1 MAAAVKGDGRRTRV
15 GRRLSSWLS
24 RRDLP
29 LWLAGMAILL
39 SAGVLDDGMAL
50 DDYVHY
56 FHVVGLPPDIPGSS
70 FDIFSFTPRDP
81 AVREKLMREGGA
93 PWFIAPHLHL
103 AFWRPITSL
112 THSLDYRLWPGQV
125 WWMHLENV
133 LGYALLVLLLAKLY
147 RKLLPV
153 AWVAGVAALL
163 YTIDDAHALAVGWIA
178 NRNALLAAIFA
189 FLAFDRHLAWCR
201 EGGWRAL
208 LAALLFLAMGL
219 LSAEAAIG
227 VGAYLF
233 AYALFLDSG
242 RWFERARRL
251 LPYFLLVVGWR
262 LLYRHLGYGV
272 VHSGAY
278 IDPLRDPA
286 RFLHAF
292 VDRAPRLLLGQFAL
306 PPADLSIFLRGG
318 GSWAHWGIAAA
329 FLAGFLWLVW
339 PLLRRSRRARF
350 WLLGL
355 ALATLPIS
363 ATFPSDRLLYFV
375 GFGAFGLIAEIF
387 GEIAGRAPDGAG
399 GDARERVGKVM
410 RWFFVGIHLLLPPL
424 LFPLRASFAT
434 DVNRIVERSN
444 LGIAAGANLAQRRLV
459 HLRAPNHF
467 FPMYG
472 WVMRRFHGRPL
483 PRSAWS
489 LVGTL
494 GSVEVFR
501 EDARSL
507 RITPARG
514 FWSEPIDSLFRDEGY
529 TLRPGETIR
538 LDGLVIE
545 AVDALPDRR
554 PRTIRFRFDE
564 PLEDPEYLFV
574 VWEGNGY
581 RPFPLPPL
589 LFPLRASFAT
599 DVNRIVERSNLG

>member
-1 MAAAVKGDGRRTRV
+1 MHGRRERV

-29 LWLAGMAILL
+29 LWLAGLAILL
-39 SAGVLDDGMAL
+39 SLGVLDDGMAL

-81 AVREKLMREGGA
+81 AVREKLMREGSA
-93 PWFIAPHLHL
+93 PWFIAPRLHL

-112 THSLDYRLWPGQV
+112 THSLDYRFWPEQT

-133 LGYALLVLLLAKLY
+133 LWYALLVFLLARLY

-153 AWVAGVAALL
+153 AGVAGVAALL

-178 NRNALLAAIFA
+178 NRNALIAAAFA

-201 EGGWRAL
+201 GEGRRAL
-208 LAALLFLAMGL
+208 WAALIFLAMGL

-227 VGAYLF
+227 VGAYLL
-233 AYALFLDSG
+233 AYAFFLDSG

-262 LLYRHLGYGV
+262 ILYRHLGYGV
-272 VHSGAY
+272 AHSGAY
-278 IDPLRDPA
+278 IDPLRDSI
-286 RFLHAF
+286 RFLQAF

-306 PPADLSIFLRGG
+306 PPADLSIFLRGW
-318 GSWAHWGIAAA
+318 GSSAHWGISIA
-329 FLAGFLWLVW
+329 FLGGLLWLVGT
-339 PLLRRSRRARF
+339 LLRRNRRVRF
-350 WLLGL
+350 WVLGL
-355 ALATLPIS
+355 LLSTLPIS

-387 GEIAGRAPDGAG
+387 GEIAGGVADEARRGARAWGEKA
-399 GDARERVGKVM
+399 M
-410 RWFFVGIHLLLPPL
+410 LWFFAGVHLLLPPF

-434 DVNRIVERSN
+434 EVNRIVEHSN
-444 LGIAAGANLAQRRLV
+444 LGIVEGEDFEQRRLV

-483 PRSAWS
+483 PRSTWS

-501 EDARSL
+501 EDVRTL
-507 RITPARG
+507 RITPAQG

-529 TLRPGETIR
+529 TLRPGDTIR
-538 LDGLVIE
+538 LDGVVIE
-545 AVDALPDRR
+545 AIDALPDRR
-554 PRTIRFRFDE
+554 PRTIRFRFDD

-581 RPFPLPPL
+581 RPFPLPP
-589 LFPLRASFAT
+589 PGT
-599 DVNRIVERSNLG
+599 GIH